1 MPQTGAQL
9 NVMSASKFNISID
22 GQDIA
27 SFSEL
32 SGINSEVEPAEYMYC
47 DKNGAFF
54 HTKQFGKTKPP
65 TITLKRG
72 MDDNNKLWA
81 WHQAAVGGLPTAR
94 TTCQLQLFDASGKP
108 VTTYTLENAWV
119 TKLEIAG
126 VGAGKSDVIMMTVT
140 LTCDYIIGPNA

>member
-1 MPQTGAQL
+1 MPQTGQQL
-9 NVMSASKFNISID
+9 TVMSAAKFNISID

-47 DKNGAFF
+47 DKNGQFN
-54 HTKQFGKTKPP
+54 HTKQFGKVKPP

-72 MDDNNKLWA
+72 MDNDHKLWA
-81 WHQAAVGGLPTAR
+81 WHQAAVMGEPTAR
-94 TTCQLQLFDASGKP
+94 TTCQLELHDATGKT
-108 VTTYTLENAWV
+108 VATYTLENAWI

-126 VGAGKSDVIMMTVT
+126 IGAGKSDVVMMTVT